1 MKTGPVINIRVVSV
15 TRPVGKT
22 RAHTLYAHDKRVR
35 HAFTQH
41 LMALHAPPDA
51 FVLSFT
57 TGLLPTDAL
66 FVMSYMLKGRTY
78 EELPLSGYSS
88 TQRTQVLALA
98 SQIDKMRF
106 MRRASRTCLELQCE
120 GTDTMQLYLT
130 FGPIDPRA
138 RAAVAQ
144 MNTPPPPGKKLKTD
158 SDHDGTPHDSSS
170 GASATTSSGGKSGGS
185 SASDPPAVN

>member
-1 MKTGPVINIRVVSV
+1 
-15 TRPVGKT
+15 
-22 RAHTLYAHDKRVR
+22 
-35 HAFTQH
+35 
-41 LMALHAPPDA
+41 MAAPPDA

-57 TGLLPTDAL
+57 TGLLPSDAL
-66 FVMSYMLKGRTY
+66 FVMSYMLKGRTF

-138 RAAVAQ
+138 AVAQ

-170 GASATTSSGGKSGGS
+170 GASATTSSSGKSGGS

>member
-1 MKTGPVINIRVVSV
+1 
-15 TRPVGKT
+15 
-22 RAHTLYAHDKRVR
+22 
-35 HAFTQH
+35 
-41 LMALHAPPDA
+41 MALTAPPDA

-57 TGLLPTDAL
+57 TRLLPSDAL

-88 TQRTQVLALA
+88 MQRTQVLVLA

-130 FGPIDPRA
+130 FDPIDPRA

-158 SDHDGTPHDSSS
+158 GDGTPHDSSS

-185 SASDPPAVN
+185 SASDFPVVS

>member
-1 MKTGPVINIRVVSV
+1 MKTGPVIKIRVVSF
-15 TRPVGKT
+15 TFSSFRENPS
-22 RAHTLYAHDKRVR
+22 AYAHDKRVR

-41 LMALHAPPDA
+41 LMALNAPPDA

-57 TGLLPTDAL
+57 TGLLPSDAL

-88 TQRTQVLALA
+88 MQRTQVLALA

-130 FGPIDPRA
+130 FDPIDPRA

-158 SDHDGTPHDSSS
+158 GDGTPHDSSS

-185 SASDPPAVN
+185 SASDLPVVS

>member
-1 MKTGPVINIRVVSV
+1 MRCFGQLIVLKGKPERFRARQARQARLLLN
-15 TRPVGKT
+15 RP
-22 RAHTLYAHDKRVR
+22 R
-35 HAFTQH
+35 HA
-41 LMALHAPPDA
+41 LLNMALHAPPDA

-57 TGLLPTDAL
+57 TGLLPSDAL

-138 RAAVAQ
+138 RVAVAL
-144 MNTPPPPGKKLKTD
+144 NTPPPPGKKLKTD

-185 SASDPPAVN
+185 SASDPPVVN

>member
-1 MKTGPVINIRVVSV
+1 
-15 TRPVGKT
+15 
-22 RAHTLYAHDKRVR
+22 
-35 HAFTQH
+35 
-41 LMALHAPPDA
+41 MALTAPPDA

-57 TGLLPTDAL
+57 TRLLPSDAL

-88 TQRTQVLALA
+88 MQRTQVLALA

-138 RAAVAQ
+138 AVAQ

-158 SDHDGTPHDSSS
+158 GDGTPHDSSS

-185 SASDPPAVN
+185 SASDLPVVS